1 MKRRKKKIPAIV
13 TAVFVAFAAIAGYLP
28 GNMLVRAAEATV
40 VSDVATLVRLFSG
53 VLEVETEMSLQL
65 GADLTVTSDDLLDRQ
80 PLTVPALG
88 SYTLDLAGH
97 SITTSGFGSTTPLF
111 LVSNDTS
118 SLKIIDSSTEG
129 TGGVISTPDGVAV
142 SATAGT
148 LVINGGSF
156 TGAAQTLLVSGT
168 AGVSITGGSFVTN
181 KNGKTDV
188 ALKIDGGK
196 SIAISG
202 GTFDSAYVTV
212 WVTEN
217 ATKFTPALDILDGTF
232 TVSKGG
238 TFGYACGIYG
248 SCNLTISGGTFNL
261 NASSGSSL
269 VLGEAAKDEM
279 VSISGGTFNG
289 RIARAMPSTGSTQLT
304 YELFYGDGYAE
315 TGGIMAP
322 GYVLTDN
329 TFTNEADY
337 SYGFTQDRV
346 SVVEGTLIC
355 FSTGRSNLE
364 TLPADETVT
373 ADDVDYYSLD
383 PVSVGVG
390 KAIYSNTESTIIP
403 SVDSSRVENGNTYTF
418 YKWYDETKT
427 GFDSLENYVQNGLVE
442 GTKRVILSAA
452 WEASIS
458 TSDGLQAAC
467 GSKIPVVEQMVLA
480 ADIALSG
487 TIGGSNENRQFPQS
501 TLDLGGHTISYSA
514 PAEDTSGG
522 TDGSDSSSVEEAS
535 VRSALYLSGTWSV
548 KNGSI
553 TSVNVPCLYIYG
565 EGYLE
570 DLSCIAE
577 NAQYAVAFSYEVDT
591 LWQILSGHY
600 ETTNADGYAVAA
612 LGPNRDGSTIEAILA
627 GVYTSSAETVVD
639 TDNNLAAI
647 KAPKLL
653 VSQSPITYI
662 ESGSDVDLETSV
674 YGEVV
679 PTVEETIS
687 NEKYMPDVIITG
699 ISVDNTAFVVAGEDV
714 PKTLVGQSTDTYG
727 YTISA
732 AEGIAPGSYSGT
744 IKVSYTKMDGT
755 EGTYTQAVSL
765 EILPKQLTVT
775 GNTVPLEKDYDGT
788 TAVEM
793 TLGKITGVVDGDD
806 VTVSATAVYDS
817 AVAGTDHSITIE
829 YTLEGADKD
838 NYLTPSNE
846 TLTGA
851 VIQKINGSASVTM
864 ADYHVGEQASS
875 PVVVSDTNGTD
886 AVTYYYKRKSDADTS
901 YSTAV
906 PSAEGTY
913 TVKAVFAETTN
924 YLEAEAVADFNVTY
938 IDTPQNP
945 YSLSGTEGSN
955 GWYTSSVVIL
965 PAQGYLISTSEDG
978 TFSSSYTVSTSS
990 SPVIYLQD
998 QNGAVTKPIQV
1009 EAIRIDTTA
1018 PVISGV
1024 TDGGTYTDGS
1034 RTVQISDDGL
1044 KKVTLNGTE
1053 ISFTGTTA
1061 ELSVKSSAKDYVLAA
1076 EDQAGNIVSCTFHI
1090 EKSILAGGVS
1100 SLVSGEQYKF
1110 GSGSWKVKGDNTVYS
1125 GDMSFYVASDGDY
1138 EFEQQ

>member
-1 MKRRKKKIPAIV
+1 MKKKKNKIPAIV

-40 VSDVATLVRLFSG
+40 VSDVATLVKLFSD

-65 GADLTVTSDDLLDRQ
+65 GADLTVSSEEY
-80 PLTVPALG
+80 PNGLTLNVPQYG
-88 SYTLDLAGH
+88 SFTLDLAGH
-97 SITTSGFGSTTPLF
+97 SITTDGFGSTTPLF
-111 LVSNDTS
+111 SLSYSNSKLT
-118 SLKIIDSSTEG
+118 INDSSAEG
-129 TGGVISTPDGVAV
+129 KGVISTPGGVAV
-142 SATAGT
+142 SATDGT

-156 TGAAQTLLVSGT
+156 TGAAQTLMVSGT
-168 AGVSITGGSFVTN
+168 ANVSITGGNFVTN
-181 KNGKTDV
+181 KNGETDV

-217 ATKFTPALDILDGTF
+217 ATEFTPALDISGGTF

-238 TFGYACGIYG
+238 SFGYACGIYG

-261 NASSGSSL
+261 NATAGSSL
-269 VLGEAAKDEM
+269 VLGLAASDELI
-279 VSISGGTFNG
+279 SISGGTYNG
-289 RIARAMPSTGSTQLT
+289 RIARAMPKDSTSIS
-304 YELFYGDGYAE
+304 YELFYGAEYAE

-355 FSTGRSNLE
+355 FDTGRSNLE

-373 ADDVDYYSLD
+373 AYDVDYYSLD
-383 PVSVGVG
+383 PVSVGTG
-390 KAIYSNTESTIIP
+390 KVIYSNTESTIIP

-418 YKWYDETKT
+418 YKWYDETET

-442 GTKRVILSAA
+442 GTKRVTLSAA
-452 WEASIS
+452 WEASVS

-467 GSKIPVVEQMVLA
+467 GSEIPVVEQMVLA

-487 TIGGSNENRQFPQS
+487 TIGGSNESRKFPQS

-522 TDGSDSSSVEEAS
+522 TDGSGSTSVEEAS
-535 VRSALYLSGTWSV
+535 VGPALYLSGTWSV
-548 KNGSI
+548 KKGSI
-553 TSVNVPCLYIYG
+553 TNVNGPCLYIYG
-565 EGYLE
+565 NGYLE

-577 NAQYAVAFSYEVDT
+577 NAQYAVAFSYEGDT
-591 LWQILSGHY
+591 LGQILSGHY

-612 LGPNRDGSTIEAILA
+612 LGPNRDGSSIEAILA
-627 GVYTSSAETVVD
+627 GAYTSSAEAVVD
-639 TDNNLAAI
+639 TENTLAAI
-647 KAPKLL
+647 RAPKLL

-662 ESGSDVDLETSV
+662 ESGSDVDLGSYV
-674 YGEVV
+674 YGEAVA
-679 PTVEETIS
+679 TVEETIS
-687 NEKYMPDVIITG
+687 NEEYLPDVIITG
-699 ISVDNTAFVVAGEDV
+699 ISVDNAAFVVTGEDV
-714 PKTLVGQSTDTYG
+714 PKTLLGQSTDTYG
-727 YTISA
+727 YTVSA
-732 AEGIAPGSYSGT
+732 AEGIAPGAYSG
-744 IKVSYTKMDGT
+744 IIEVSYTKMDGT

-765 EILPKQLTVT
+765 EISPKQLTVT

-793 TLGKITGVVDGDD
+793 MIGEITGVVDGDA
-806 VTVSATAVYDS
+806 VIVSATAVYDS
-817 AVAGTDHSITIE
+817 ADAGKDHSITIE
-829 YTLEGADKD
+829 YVLEGADKD
-838 NYLTPSNE
+838 NYLPPSKE

-851 VIQKINGSASVTM
+851 VIQKIAGSASVTM
-864 ADYHVGEQASS
+864 ADYHVGEKASS
-875 PVVVSDTNGTD
+875 PVAVSDTNGTD
-886 AVTYYYKRKSDADTS
+886 AVTYYYKQKSDADTF

-906 PSAEGTY
+906 PTAEGTY

-924 YLEAEAVADFNVTY
+924 YSETEAVADFNITY

-945 YSLSGTEGSN
+945 YVLSGTEGSN
-955 GWYTSSVVIL
+955 GWYTSSVVIT
-965 PAQGYLISTSEDG
+965 PAQGYLISTSEAG
-978 TFSSSYTVSTSS
+978 TFSSSYTVSASS

-998 QNGAVTKPIQV
+998 QNGAVTKPVQV
-1009 EAIRIDTTA
+1009 EAIRIDTVA

-1024 TDGGTYTDGS
+1024 TDGGNYTDGS

-1061 ELSVKSSAKDYVLAA
+1061 SLSVKSSAKDYVLAA
-1076 EDQAGNIVSCTFHI
+1076 EDQAGNTVSYTFHI

-1100 SLVSGEQYKF
+1100 SLVSGEQYKL

>member
-1 MKRRKKKIPAIV
+1 MKKKKNKIPAIV

-28 GNMLVRAAEATV
+28 GNMLVRAAEATP
-40 VSDVATLVRLFSG
+40 VSDVGTLVNYFINVTDTGTVS
-53 VLEVETEMSLQL
+53 LEL
-65 GADLTVTSDDLLDRQ
+65 GADLMVSYAEY
-80 PLTVPALG
+80 PNGLTVASG
-88 SYTLDLAGH
+88 SSVTLDLAGH

-111 LVSNDTS
+111 SLSDSTS
-118 SLKIIDSSTEG
+118 TLTINDSSAEG
-129 TGGVISTPDGVAV
+129 KGVISTPGGVAI
-142 SATAGT
+142 SATDGT

-156 TGAAQTLLVSGT
+156 TGAAQTLMVSGT
-168 AGVSITGGSFVTN
+168 ANVSITGGSFVTN
-181 KNGKTDV
+181 KNGETDV
-188 ALKIDGGK
+188 ALKIDGGE

-217 ATKFTPALDILDGTF
+217 ATKFTPALDISDGTF

-238 TFGYACGIYG
+238 TFGYACVIYG

-261 NASSGSSL
+261 YASSGSSL

-289 RIARAMPSTGSTQLT
+289 RIARAMLSTDSTQLT
-304 YELFYGDGYAE
+304 YKLFYGDGSGE
-315 TGGIMAP
+315 TGGIIEP

-329 TFTNEADY
+329 TFYKEKEDY
-337 SYGFTQDRV
+337 QMGFTQDSVR
-346 SVVEGTLIC
+346 VVEGTLIC
-355 FSTGRSNLE
+355 FDTGRSSLE
-364 TLPADETVT
+364 TPPAAETET
-373 ADDVDYYSLD
+373 TDDVDYYSLD
-383 PVSVGVG
+383 PVSVGAG
-390 KAIYSNTESTIIP
+390 KVIYSNTDNTIVP
-403 SVDSSRVENGNTYTF
+403 SVDSSNVDNSNIYTF

-458 TSDGLQAAC
+458 TEDGLQAAC
-467 GSKIPVVEQMVLA
+467 GSKTPVVEQMVLA
-480 ADIALSG
+480 ADIVLSG
-487 TIGGSNENRQFPQS
+487 TIRGSNEMNRPFPQS
-501 TLDLGGHTISYSA
+501 TLDLGGHTISYSTTTG
-514 PAEDTSGG
+514 DTSGS
-522 TDGSDSSSVEEAS
+522 TDGSDSVTTEE
-535 VRSALYLSGTWSV
+535 VYVGPALELYGTWSV

-553 TSVNVPCLYIYG
+553 TNVNGPCLYIYG

-591 LWQILSGHY
+591 LWQIRSGHY

-627 GVYTSSAETVVD
+627 GAYTSSAETVVD
-639 TDNNLAAI
+639 TNNNLAAI

-674 YGEVV
+674 YGEAV

-687 NEKYMPDVIITG
+687 NEEYLPDVIITG
-699 ISVDNTAFVVAGEDV
+699 ISVDNTAFVVTGEDV

-744 IKVSYTKMDGT
+744 IKASYTKMDGT

-765 EILPKQLTVT
+765 EISPKQLTVT

-838 NYLTPSNE
+838 NYLTPSKE

-955 GWYTSSVVIL
+955 GWYTSSVVIS
-965 PAQGYLISTSEDG
+965 PAQGYLISTSEAG

-998 QNGAVTKPIQV
+998 QNGAVTKPILV

-1076 EDQAGNIVSCTFHI
+1076 EDQAGNTVSCTFHI